1 MKGVENS
8 DTVDSSM
15 ITAQKEAI
23 ERLTDVIFLTL
34 QTQVVEEE
42 PVVFDSGY
50 VRTSAQRTLRG
61 NIQDSFFDE
70 AGNEVQLSDDVSEHL
85 LQNGD
90 AADEVLQVA
99 VSFSYNPYI
108 FGHGSFQ
115 PVTSQTV
122 LVYFANSSN
131 GEVQVSGL
139 NSTDSVLLLLHS
151 QDSSD
156 VTRSTRSVT
165 SDGGGVASMQQPS
178 AMQILK
184 PGEILQTKLD
194 LDVHPLADG
203 SSLYVWV
210 RHSIIPQIL
219 YLAFYSL

>member
-1 MKGVENS
+1 MEVLVKGVENS
-8 DTVDSSM
+8 DTVDSTM

-34 QTQVVEEE
+34 QTQLVEEE

-70 AGNEVQLSDDVSEHL
+70 DGNEVQLSDDVSEHL
-85 LQNGD
+85 LQDGD
-90 AADEVLQVA
+90 AADEVLQVT

-108 FGHGSFQ
+108 FGYGSFQ

-165 SDGGGVASMQQPS
+165 SDSGGVC
-178 AMQILK
+178 L
-184 PGEILQTKLD
+184 
-194 LDVHPLADG
+194 VHLAN
-203 SSLYVWV
+203 LFV
-210 RHSIIPQIL
+210 
-219 YLAFYSL
+219 